1 MKQRRRFGLLDYWSN
16 ERRLKQVHE
25 WRNDSMMRSH
35 PTLNSLLMLV
45 ALNIFAVSVM
55 RAQVVMPS
63 SQSTSIRQN
72 VFGLGFFGGASGG
85 LGLSFRH
92 HLPSPLS
99 YQITG
104 GIIKISEKLS
114 SDIGVELQYDLA
126 RGSGTRFFVAG
137 GFAYFYKGKDGNN
150 EFDAANRGGL
160 GLGGEWVM
168 SGGLHFVAEAMF
180 TFFSD
185 GNILPLPQFGFYYYF
200 N

>member
-1 MKQRRRFGLLDYWSN
+1 MRN
-16 ERRLKQVHE
+16 LKLTIFVCLIILCI
-25 WRNDSMMRSH
+25 SMS
-35 PTLNSLLMLV
+35 
-45 ALNIFAVSVM
+45 

-63 SQSTSIRQN
+63 NQSTSFREN

-92 HLPSPLS
+92 HLPAPVS
-99 YQITG
+99 YQVTG
-104 GIIKISEKLS
+104 GIIKVDGKLRS
-114 SDIGVELQYDLA
+114 AIGLELQYDLA

-137 GFAYFYKGKDGNN
+137 GVGYYYSGKAGKN
-150 EFDAANRGGL
+150 EMTAPTRGGL

-168 SGGLHFVAEAMF
+168 SGGLHFLAEGMF

-185 GNILPLPQFGFYYYF
+185 GTILPLPQMGIYYYF

>member
-1 MKQRRRFGLLDYWSN
+1 MKTNIQRTRLL
-16 ERRLKQVHE
+16 LA
-25 WRNDSMMRSH
+25 
-35 PTLNSLLMLV
+35 LLPML
-45 ALNIFAVSVM
+45 ALMAAPSSG
-55 RAQVVMPS
+55 QVVMPS
-63 SQSTSIRQN
+63 GQTTSIRQH

-104 GIIKISEKLS
+104 GIVKFNEKLR
-114 SDIGVELQYDLA
+114 SDIGIEVHYDLA

-137 GFAYFYKGKDGNN
+137 GFAYFYSGKDGN
-150 EFDAANRGGL
+150 EMKAPTRGGL

-168 SGGLHFVAEAMF
+168 SGGLHFLGEGMF

-185 GNILPLPQFGFYYYF
+185 GTILPLPQFGFYYYF

>member
-1 MKQRRRFGLLDYWSN
+1 MKTNIQRTLLLLALLPMLAFMTAPSFG
-16 ERRLKQVHE
+16 
-25 WRNDSMMRSH
+25 
-35 PTLNSLLMLV
+35 
-45 ALNIFAVSVM
+45 
-55 RAQVVMPS
+55 QVVMPS
-63 SQSTSIRQN
+63 GQTTSIRQH
-72 VFGLGFFGGASGG
+72 VFGLGFFAGASGG

-104 GIIKISEKLS
+104 GIVKFNEKLR
-114 SDIGVELQYDLA
+114 SDIGIELQYDLA

-137 GFAYFYKGKDGNN
+137 GFAYFYSGKDGN
-150 EFDAANRGGL
+150 EMKAPTRGGL

-168 SGGLHFVAEAMF
+168 SGGLHVLAEGMF

-185 GNILPLPQFGFYYYF
+185 GTILPLPQFGFYYYF

>member
-1 MKQRRRFGLLDYWSN
+1 MKHLGQV
-16 ERRLKQVHE
+16 LKGTATLAA
-25 WRNDSMMRSH
+25 MM
-35 PTLNSLLMLV
+35 V
-45 ALNIFAVSVM
+45 FAAAS
-55 RAQVVMPS
+55 ASSQVVMPS
-63 SQSTSIRQN
+63 GQSTSLRQH

-99 YQITG
+99 YQVTG
-104 GIIKISEKLS
+104 GIIRISEKLR
-114 SDIGVELQYDLA
+114 SDIGLEVHYDLA

-137 GFAYFYKGKDGNN
+137 GYSYYYSGKDGNN
-150 EFDAANRGGL
+150 EMKAPTRGGL

-168 SGGLHFVAEAMF
+168 SGGLHFLAEGMF

-185 GNILPLPQFGFYYYF
+185 GTIFPLPQLGFYYYF

>member
-1 MKQRRRFGLLDYWSN
+1 MKRSVGLTVS
-16 ERRLKQVHE
+16 
-25 WRNDSMMRSH
+25 
-35 PTLNSLLMLV
+35 TLLTLLLMATSEPLQ
-45 ALNIFAVSVM
+45 
-55 RAQVVMPS
+55 AQVVMPS
-63 SQSTSIRQN
+63 GQSTSIYQH

-85 LGLSFRH
+85 IGLSFRH

-104 GIIKISEKLS
+104 GIVKFDGKLR
-114 SDIGVELQYDLA
+114 SDIGVELHYDLA

-137 GFAYFYKGKDGNN
+137 GFAYYYSGTNGNN
-150 EFDAANRGGL
+150 EMRSPTRGGL
-160 GLGGEWVM
+160 GLGAEWVM
-168 SGGLHFVAEAMF
+168 SGGLHFLAEGMF

>member
-1 MKQRRRFGLLDYWSN
+1 MKQNQHIVRPRALRILGLL
-16 ERRLKQVHE
+16 
-25 WRNDSMMRSH
+25 
-35 PTLNSLLMLV
+35 TAALLAQSV
-45 ALNIFAVSVM
+45 ASS
-55 RAQVVMPS
+55 QVVMPS
-63 SQSTSIRQN
+63 GQTTSIRQH

-104 GIIKISEKLS
+104 GIVKFSEKLH
-114 SDIGVELQYDLA
+114 SDIGIEVHYDLA

-137 GFAYFYKGKDGNN
+137 GFAYYYSGKDGN
-150 EFDAANRGGL
+150 EMKAPTRGGL

-168 SGGLHFVAEAMF
+168 SGGLHFLGEGMF

-185 GNILPLPQFGFYYYF
+185 GTILPLPQFGFYYYF

>member
-1 MKQRRRFGLLDYWSN
+1 MTHTLPKATRRAFHVLP
-16 ERRLKQVHE
+16 V
-25 WRNDSMMRSH
+25 
-35 PTLNSLLMLV
+35 LM
-45 ALNIFAVSVM
+45 ALAWITSAASS
-55 RAQVVMPS
+55 QVVMPS
-63 SQSTSIRQN
+63 GQTTTIRQH

-104 GIIKISEKLS
+104 GIIKVSDKLR
-114 SDIGVELQYDLA
+114 SDIGIEVHYDLA
-126 RGSGTRFFVAG
+126 RSSGARFFVAG
-137 GFAYFYKGKDGNN
+137 GFAYYYSGKDGN
-150 EFDAANRGGL
+150 EMKSPTRAGL

-168 SGGLHFVAEAMF
+168 SSGLHFLAEGMF

-185 GNILPLPQFGFYYYF
+185 GTIFPLPQVGFYYYF